1 MVTEAVTA
9 SHEAGTFYLYSVP
22 GKKCPHCEAAQATIE
37 MLNLPLV
44 VRYTTPDAIK
54 SVGLSTVPQ
63 IYLGQRHIGGRS
75 DLELFLNEMGMLP
88 LFKRLKDDAIL
99 PKRGT
104 ADAAGMDL
112 YACFDPERV
121 AADHYG
127 VVADQVNNAV
137 FVEPMARVAIPTGW
151 AVMLPKGT
159 YGRVAPRG
167 GLAVKQG
174 IDTLAGV
181 IDRDYR
187 GEIIACLVNLG
198 NEDVQLCNGDRIA
211 QLVLE
216 KIAMPRAGVEVA
228 ELPDTARG
236 EGRYGSTGR

>member
-9 SHEAGTFYLYSVP
+9 THEQGTFYLYSVP
-22 GKKCPHCEAAQATIE
+22 GKKCMHCEAAQATIE

-63 IYLGQRHIGGRS
+63 IYLGRRHIGGRA

-88 LFKRLKDDAIL
+88 LFKRLNAEAVL

-112 YACFDPERV
+112 YACFNPEIV
-121 AADHYG
+121 AASHYG
-127 VVADQVNNAV
+127 VMADTLENGVM
-137 FVEPMARVAIPTGW
+137 VEPMARVAIPTGW

-174 IDTLAGV
+174 IDTMAGV

-198 NEDVQLCNGDRIA
+198 NEYVLLRNGDRVA

-216 KIAMPRAGVEVA
+216 KIAMPQSGVIVD